1 MMFLLTFLWTWI
13 SKNKF
18 IPCMSSI
25 YLWILFSFPFV
36 SQNLQQIF
44 LKTIIFN
51 IFCICIQLFLT
62 LSVSVFNSIEWL
74 FWYSSLRR
82 GWVKMFKCESLNC
95 NWSKNNTGQL
105 KIEYFWEKH
114 INLRKFRTP
123 LCQNSDHLT
132 KHVNTLSVLIVRG
145 AIFSKILLTLFQTL
159 GGGGI
164 YPPDAFLIHKI
175 VTSNSQNG
183 TPKKVTYRICLDMH
197 NLAARLISIM
207 PKNAFVF
214 YDGKPGKIAM
224 SDKSVAFKANFAH
237 LLLNYL

>member
-18 IPCMSSI
+18 IPRMSSI
-25 YLWILFSFPFV
+25 YLWILFSFV

-145 AIFSKILLTLFQTL
+145 AIFSKILLTLFQTWGAYTPL
-159 GGGGI
+159 RI
-164 YPPDAFLIHKI
+164 F
-175 VTSNSQNG
+175 NSQDSNF
-183 TPKKVTYRICLDMH
+183 KFSKWH
-197 NLAARLISIM
+197 AQ
-207 PKNAFVF
+207 K
-214 YDGKPGKIAM
+214 
-224 SDKSVAFKANFAH
+224 SD
-237 LLLNYL
+237 L